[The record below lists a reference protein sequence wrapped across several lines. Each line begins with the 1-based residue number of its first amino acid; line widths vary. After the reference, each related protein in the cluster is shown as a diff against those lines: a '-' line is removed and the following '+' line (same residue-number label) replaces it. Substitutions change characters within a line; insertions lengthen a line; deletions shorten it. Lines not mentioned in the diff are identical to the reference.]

1 MSGTGKGRLFV
12 VSTPIGNLEDI
23 TLRAIRVLKE
33 AERVLAEDTRH
44 SRTLFDRHGIT
55 TPLTALHDHNEDE
68 KIPEILEQL
77 RAGATLALITDAGT
91 PTVSDPG
98 FRLVRAVRAAGLAIE
113 VVPGASAILTALV
126 GAGLPTD
133 AFAFLGFPPR
143 KAGERSAWVDRVLKM
158 GMTVVFYESPHRVL
172 ETLETFAA
180 AAPKREAVVAR
191 ELTKRYEEFLPGTFE
206 TILANLSERDAIKGE
221 ITVVVAAAPAG
232 EESHAGTSA
241 TFDTASEIARLR
253 AEGTTDRDI
262 AKIVAKATGRK
273 KSDVYAEL
281 VKTAPP

>member
-1 MSGTGKGRLFV
+1 MSESGTGRLFV

-23 TLRAIRVLKE
+23 TLRGIRVLKE

-44 SRTLFDRHGIT
+44 SRTLLDKHGIH

-68 KIPEILEQL
+68 RIPELIEQL
-77 RAGATLALITDAGT
+77 KAGAKLALITDAGT

-143 KAGERSAWVDRVLKM
+143 KAGERGAWVEKVLGL

-172 ETLETFAA
+172 ETLEAFASV
-180 AAPKREAVVAR
+180 APTREAVLAR

-206 TILANLSERDAIKGE
+206 TILANLAERDAIKGE
-221 ITVVVAAAPAG
+221 ITVVVAAGSASEGSRAG
-232 EESHAGTSA
+232 SAA
-241 TFDTASEIARLR
+241 TFDAASEIVRLR
-253 AEGTTDRDI
+253 AEGTSDRDI

-281 VKTAPP
+281 VKT